1 MGSMSPI
8 HWIIVAVVL
17 LALFGPKSLAKV
29 GRTAG
34 RGVRAVSDVKNDL
47 ANVPKQI
54 IADLPPRDPRS

>member
-47 ANVPKQI
+47 SNVPKQI